1 MASRLK
7 EVSGLLA
14 EWSNGNSAARDE
26 LMPLVYDQLRRLAQ
40 KHMGREDDGHSLQAT
55 ALVNEA
61 YLRLVDQRKV
71 RWENRAHFFALA
83 SRMMRRILV
92 DYARKRRFAKRGGG
106 ARKISL
112 EDVMIISK
120 EKAKDVVALD
130 EALTRLAVVDPR
142 KTHVVELRFFAGLT
156 IEEIA
161 EVLKVSPVT
170 VRRDWSSA
178 KAWLYRAIRQ
188 TGDSNGE

>member
-1 MASRLK
+1 
-7 EVSGLLA
+7 
-14 EWSNGNSAARDE
+14 
-26 LMPLVYDQLRRLAQ
+26 
-40 KHMGREDDGHSLQAT
+40 MGREDNGHSLQAT

-106 ARKISL
+106 ARKVSL
-112 EDVMIISK
+112 EDAMIVSK
-120 EKAKDVVALD
+120 ERAEDVVALD
-130 EALTRLAVVDPR
+130 EALTRFAVIDPR
-142 KTHVVELRFFAGLT
+142 KAHVVELRFFAGLT
-156 IEEIA
+156 NEEIA

-170 VRRDWSSA
+170 VRRDWNSA

-188 TGDSNGE
+188 AGSNNGE

>member
-1 MASRLK
+1 MS
-7 EVSGLLA
+7 EVTRLLA
-14 EWSNGNSAARDE
+14 DVSAGRAGAADELYAVLYRELRGLAARLLKGERAD
-26 LMPLVYDQLRRLAQ
+26 
-40 KHMGREDDGHSLQAT
+40 HTLQTT

-178 KAWLYRAIRQ
+178 KAWLYRAIPQ

>member
-1 MASRLK
+1 MAPRLK

-40 KHMGREDDGHSLQAT
+40 KHMGREDNGHSLQAT

-106 ARKISL
+106 ARKVSL
-112 EDVMIISK
+112 EDAMIVSK
-120 EKAKDVVALD
+120 ERAEDVVALD
-130 EALTRLAVVDPR
+130 EALTRFAVIDPR
-142 KTHVVELRFFAGLT
+142 KAHVVELRFFAGLT
-156 IEEIA
+156 NEEIA

-170 VRRDWSSA
+170 VRRDWNSA

-188 TGDSNGE
+188 AGSNNGE